1 MAPISKLAVVIP
13 VFNDW
18 ESALELLRNLS
29 GRLELIQESCD
40 VEIFFVNDGSTASTP
55 SRAQLLQSGL
65 SVKVIQI
72 TLNVGH
78 QRAILAGLRSVLPEG
93 YTHVLVMD
101 ADGEDTPEGA
111 LELISEAQRSS
122 GSIVVAQRG
131 LRAEGIFFRVMYRA
145 HKTFFRLLVGKRLDF
160 GNFAV
165 LPVEALRKLLNVAE
179 SSSHFPSTILR
190 SNLPLVRVKVD
201 RGSRYFGKSQMNFE
215 KLVAHSFSSLAVFA
229 DQIMVRIMIFS
240 SITTAITTVG
250 IVAVVITR
258 FLDDTVTPG
267 WATAAAGLLFVVSVQ
282 LLTFVGLG
290 TLISLNLTS
299 LKNFYLNQAQPSEC
313 RNSFPDNAIKDIEN
327 DL

>member
-1 MAPISKLAVVIP
+1 MAPIIKLAVVIP

-18 ESALELLRNLS
+18 ESALELLGNLS
-29 GRLELIQESCD
+29 GRLEPIQESCD
-40 VEIFFVNDGSTASTP
+40 VEIFFVNDGSTVSTP
-55 SRAQLLQSGL
+55 SHAQLLQSGL
-65 SVKVIQI
+65 GVQVIQLA
-72 TLNVGH
+72 LNVGH
-78 QRAILAGLRSVLPEG
+78 QRAILAGLRRVLPQG
-93 YTHVLVMD
+93 HTHVLVMD

-111 LELISEAQRSS
+111 LELIAEAQRLS

-131 LRAEGIFFRVMYRA
+131 LRAEGISFRVMYRA
-145 HKTFFRLLVGKRLDF
+145 HKTLFRLLVGKWLDF
-160 GNFAV
+160 GNFAI
-165 LPVEALRKLLNVAE
+165 LPTEALVKLLNMAE

-240 SITTAITTVG
+240 FITTVITTVG

-258 FLDDTVTPG
+258 FLDASVTPG

-282 LLTFVGLG
+282 VLTFVGLG

-299 LKNFYLNQAQPSEC
+299 LKTFYLNQAQPTEFG
-313 RNSFPDNAIKDIEN
+313 NPFPEKASKKIEE
-327 DL
+327 

>member
-1 MAPISKLAVVIP
+1 MAPITKLAVVIP

-29 GRLELIQESCD
+29 GRLEPIQESCD
-40 VEIFFVNDGSTASTP
+40 VEIFFVNDGSTVSTP

-65 SVKVIQI
+65 SVQVIQLA
-72 TLNVGH
+72 LNVGH
-78 QRAILAGLRSVLPEG
+78 QRAILAGLRSVLPHG
-93 YTHVLVMD
+93 HTHVLVMD

-111 LELISEAQRSS
+111 LELISEAQRFSE
-122 GSIVVAQRG
+122 SIVVAQRG
-131 LRAEGIFFRVMYRA
+131 LRAEGISFRIMYRA
-145 HKTFFRLLVGKRLDF
+145 HKTLFRLLVGKRLDF
-160 GNFAV
+160 GNFAI
-165 LPVEALRKLLNVAE
+165 LPTEALEKLLNMAE

-190 SNLPLVRVKVD
+190 SNLPLLRVKVD

-240 SITTAITTVG
+240 FITTVITTVG

-258 FLDDTVTPG
+258 FLDASVTPG

-282 LLTFVGLG
+282 VLTFVGLG

-299 LKNFYLNQAQPSEC
+299 LKTFYLNQAQPTQFGDP
-313 RNSFPDNAIKDIEN
+313 FPKKASKEIEE
-327 DL
+327 

>member
-29 GRLELIQESCD
+29 DRLELIQESCD
-40 VEIFFVNDGSTASTP
+40 VEIFFVNDGSTASIP

-65 SVKVIQI
+65 NVQVIQLA
-72 TLNVGH
+72 LNVGH
-78 QRAILAGLRSVLPEG
+78 QRAIVAGLRSVLPRG
-93 YTHVLVMD
+93 HTHVLIMD

-111 LELISEAQRSS
+111 LELISEVQKSS

-131 LRAEGIFFRVMYRA
+131 LRAEGISFRVMYRV
-145 HKTFFRLLVGKRLDF
+145 HKTLFRLLVGKRLDF
-160 GNFAV
+160 GNFAI
-165 LPVEALRKLLNVAE
+165 LPTEALVKLLNVAE

-201 RGSRYFGKSQMNFE
+201 RGPRYFGKSQMNFE

-240 SITTAITTVG
+240 FLTTAITTVG

-258 FLDDTVTPG
+258 FLDDSVTPG

-282 LLTFVGLG
+282 VLTFVGLG

-299 LKNFYLNQAQPSEC
+299 LKTFYLNQAQPTQFGDP
-313 RNSFPDNAIKDIEN
+313 FPEKASKKIEE
-327 DL
+327 

>member
-1 MAPISKLAVVIP
+1 MAPITKLAVVIP

-29 GRLELIQESCD
+29 GRLEPIQESCD
-40 VEIFFVNDGSTASTP
+40 VEIFFVNDGSTVSTP

-65 SVKVIQI
+65 SVQVIQLA
-72 TLNVGH
+72 LNVGH
-78 QRAILAGLRSVLPEG
+78 QRAILAGLRSVLPHG
-93 YTHVLVMD
+93 HTHVLVMD

-111 LELISEAQRSS
+111 LELISEAQRFSE
-122 GSIVVAQRG
+122 SIVVAQRG
-131 LRAEGIFFRVMYRA
+131 LRAEGISFRIMYRA
-145 HKTFFRLLVGKRLDF
+145 HKTLFRLLVGKRLDF
-160 GNFAV
+160 GNFAI
-165 LPVEALRKLLNVAE
+165 LPTEALVKLLNMAE

-190 SNLPLVRVKVD
+190 SNLPLLRVKVD

-240 SITTAITTVG
+240 FITTVITTVG

-258 FLDDTVTPG
+258 FLDASVTPG

-282 LLTFVGLG
+282 VLTFVGLG

-299 LKNFYLNQAQPSEC
+299 LKTFYLNQAQPTQFGDP
-313 RNSFPDNAIKDIEN
+313 FPEKASKEIEE
-327 DL
+327 